1 MLIGDQGRGEGVGRQ
16 YSRGG
21 GGWERDSLQ
30 IWRLPS
36 LLGTNPRSSGPSS
49 LLFLPFPRKNER
61 LIAGYFGTSLGLFTN
76 IRIFFEIFRSF
87 RDILKILENFK
98 IFRKLGDI

>member
-1 MLIGDQGRGEGVGRQ
+1 MVVNIRGQGRGVMGKRQSPDFRFEGYWHLYLGLT
-16 YSRGG
+16 
-21 GGWERDSLQ
+21 RDQAVL
-30 IWRLPS
+30 
-36 LLGTNPRSSGPSS
+36 
-49 LLFLPFPRKNER
+49 LPFCFFPFLGKNER